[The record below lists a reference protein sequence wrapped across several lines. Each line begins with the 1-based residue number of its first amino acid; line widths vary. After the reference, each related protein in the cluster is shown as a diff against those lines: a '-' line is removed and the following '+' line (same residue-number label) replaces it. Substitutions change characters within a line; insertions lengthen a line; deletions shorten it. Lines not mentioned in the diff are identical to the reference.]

1 MPRATPTP
9 EDIPLPGV
17 QGQRPVAGY
26 DVSAWGQGAQAIAK
40 GVQTLGADVQKSA
53 QDIAEVHTY
62 RARNDALLAQDQIL
76 GDSIQLRQDYKPG
89 GPKFVADP
97 EVMAKNYHA
106 DLDNIVDQG
115 LQKVPEGP
123 FRTHVQARIQI
134 ALAHERASVDQEK
147 FNTYRQNAH
156 ADIYERH
163 KYAVQTVG
171 PFADPTH
178 IGMVNDTND

>member
-1 MPRATPTP
+1 MPRQFPTL
-9 EDIPLPGV
+9 EDIDLPNV
-17 QGQRPVAGY
+17 QGARPVASY

-40 GVQTLGADVQKSA
+40 GVQTLGTDVQKSA
-53 QDIAEVHTY
+53 QDVAEVQTY
-62 RARNDALLAQDQIL
+62 RARNNALLAQDQIL

-89 GPKFVADP
+89 GPKYVADP
-97 EVMAKNYHA
+97 DKLAQNSHA

-123 FRTHVQARIQI
+123 LRTHVQARIQI

-156 ADIYERH
+156 ADVFERR
-163 KYAVQTVG
+163 K
-171 PFADPTH
+171 
-178 IGMVNDTND
+178 